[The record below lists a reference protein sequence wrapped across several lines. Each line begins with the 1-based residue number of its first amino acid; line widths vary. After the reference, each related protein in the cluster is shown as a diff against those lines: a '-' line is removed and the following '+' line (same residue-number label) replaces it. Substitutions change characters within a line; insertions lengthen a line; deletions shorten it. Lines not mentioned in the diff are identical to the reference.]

1 MLYCIF
7 PGTNAVFPYI
17 INNFARQVK
26 FLQLKDNSKRM
37 EFQKI
42 NRLKVVLVENG
53 KTGKWLAE
61 QVGKNEA
68 TVSRWCSNKM
78 QPSLDMLVRIAEL
91 LNVDPRQLINS
102 GNNEQ
107 LWKEDYK

>member
-1 MLYCIF
+1 
-7 PGTNAVFPYI
+7 
-17 INNFARQVK
+17 
-26 FLQLKDNSKRM
+26 M
-37 EFQKI
+37 ESQKI

-78 QPSLDMLVRIAEL
+78 QPSLDMIAGL
-91 LNVDPRQLINS
+91 LNVDPRQLING
-102 GNNEQ
+102 GNN
-107 LWKEDYK
+107 D

>member
-1 MLYCIF
+1 
-7 PGTNAVFPYI
+7 
-17 INNFARQVK
+17 
-26 FLQLKDNSKRM
+26 M
-37 EFQKI
+37 ESQKI
-42 NRLKVVLVENG
+42 NRIKIALVENG

-91 LNVDPRQLINS
+91 LNVETKELINNRKS
-102 GNNEQ
+102 Q
-107 LWKEDYK
+107 